1 MTQLH
6 EDKVETLP
14 PPLPG
19 NLIHKVGLR
28 RQASVWAW
36 GDAGAGGGTGAQGKG
51 TGVGHQ
57 EGEKVSTQPG
67 LDGQH
72 QKGEEG
78 VQARDGEVGDWLYR
92 VGLFK

>member
-1 MTQLH
+1 M
-6 EDKVETLP
+6 
-14 PPLPG
+14 
-19 NLIHKVGLR
+19 
-28 RQASVWAW
+28 
-36 GDAGAGGGTGAQGKG
+36 
-51 TGVGHQ
+51 GHQ

-78 VQARDGEVGDWLYR
+78 VQARDGEVGDWLYQ